1 MTLDPSV
8 EHLSR
13 RFLAPSRFLPIDNLC
28 LIPSFHDAALHVQG
42 PEIRSG
48 KLQGGADVQLEA
60 GSEFTFKY
68 IEADP
73 KGIQNPGDKTWVCQD
88 YPRLSQVYFPLL
100 SMFGFSQ

>member
-1 MTLDPSV
+1 L
-8 EHLSR
+8 
-13 RFLAPSRFLPIDNLC
+13 LAPCRFLPIGNLS
-28 LIPSFHDAALHVQG
+28 LIASFHDAALHVQG

-48 KLQGGADVQLEA
+48 KLQGGTDVQLEA

-88 YPRLSQVYFPLL
+88 YPRLSQVCVSLL
-100 SMFGFSQ
+100 SMSGSPQ